1 VIRHMVLFTFKP
13 DTDEKSKAT
22 VLDGLAELPRHFPQM
37 RQFGLGENF
46 SQRDQTFSHVMTMEF
61 ETREQL
67 ETYLKSERHEEFVTN
82 VFRPNIERRAI
93 ASYESRHVK
102 RSVVY

>member
-1 VIRHMVLFTFKP
+1 MIRHMVLFTFKS
-13 DTDEKSKAT
+13 DIDQKAKAA

-46 SQRDQTFSHVMTMEF
+46 NERDQTFSHVMTIEF

-67 ETYLKSERHEEFVTN
+67 LDYLNSERHEEFVKV
-82 VFRPNIERRAI
+82 VFRPSIERRAI
-93 ASYESRHVK
+93 ASYESRQVK
-102 RSVVY
+102 RPVVY